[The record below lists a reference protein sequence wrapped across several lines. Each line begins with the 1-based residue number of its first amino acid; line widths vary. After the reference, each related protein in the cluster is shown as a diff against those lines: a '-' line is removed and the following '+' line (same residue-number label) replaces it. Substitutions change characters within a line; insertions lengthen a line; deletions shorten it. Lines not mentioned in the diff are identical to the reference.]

1 MSEVSQLT
9 WDKFLNDY
17 PEAHLLQSRSWGELK
32 SSYGWEVSRIISRSS
47 SNHELASAGA
57 QILFRGLPLGYTLAY
72 LPKGPVIP
80 KTQPAHWNDWGKL
93 WAEVDKVCKK
103 KRSVFL
109 LVEPDLWGTDNSTAE
124 DKQNQWTVPPDG
136 FNNSMFSVQPV
147 RTLLVDISGSEEQIL
162 GRMKQKTRYNIR
174 LAGKKEVLVNPS
186 DDLKTFYQLMVETG
200 GRDEFGVHSLDYY
213 QRAYDLF
220 YPAGECEIFLAE
232 FQGEPIAGLM
242 VFARGNRAWY
252 FYGASSNKHRERM
265 PNYLLQW
272 EAIRWARS
280 RGCAFYDLWGVPDE
294 DEKTLE
300 RYFNKRSDGL
310 WGVYRFKR
318 GFGGRLIRSFGP
330 WDRIYIP
337 GIYKIFRLWVKRRA
351 VGMLNI

>member
-1 MSEVSQLT
+1 MSEVSHST
-9 WDKFLNDY
+9 WDEFLIDH

-47 SNHELASAGA
+47 PNQELTSAGA
-57 QILFRGLPLGYTLAY
+57 QILFRSLPLGYTLAY

-80 KTQPAHWNDWGKL
+80 KTQPAHWTDLGKL

-103 KRSVFL
+103 RRSVFL
-109 LVEPDLWGTDNSTAE
+109 LVEPDLWVADNSSAE
-124 DKQNQWTVPPDG
+124 DKLLQWTVPPDG
-136 FNNSMFSVQPV
+136 FNNSMFSVQPL
-147 RTLLVDISGSEEQIL
+147 RTLLVDIGGSEEQIL

-174 LAGKKEVLVNPS
+174 VAGKKEVFVYPS
-186 DDLKTFYQLMVETG
+186 DDLDTFYQLMVETG

-213 QRAYDLF
+213 QRAYDF
-220 YPAGECEIFLAE
+220 FHPAGKCEIFLAE
-232 FQGEPIAGLM
+232 FQGEPIAGVM
-242 VFARGNRAWY
+242 VFASGKRAWY
-252 FYGASSNKHRERM
+252 FYGASLNKHRERM

-272 EAIRWARS
+272 EAMRWARS
-280 RGCAFYDLWGVPDE
+280 LGCVHYDLWGVPDE

-300 RYFNKRSDGL
+300 MYFNKRSDGL

-318 GFGGRLIRSFGP
+318 GFGGQLIRSFGP

-337 GIYKIFRLWVKRRA
+337 GIYKIIRLWVKRHA
-351 VGMLNI
+351 VWIPGT

>member
-9 WDKFLNDY
+9 WDKFLNNY

-32 SSYGWEVSRIISRSS
+32 ASYGWEVSRIISRSS

-57 QILFRGLPLGYTLAY
+57 QILFRSLPLGYTLAY

-80 KTQPAHWNDWGKL
+80 KTQPAHWSDWGKL

-103 KRSVFL
+103 RRSVFL
-109 LVEPDLWGTDNSTAE
+109 LVEPDLWVANNSTAE
-124 DKQNQWTVPPDG
+124 DKQLQWTVPPDG

-147 RTLLVDISGSEEQIL
+147 RTVLVDISDSEEQIL

-174 LAGKKEVLVNPS
+174 LASKKEVFVYPS
-186 DDLKTFYQLMVETG
+186 DDLDTFYQLVVETG
-200 GRDEFGVHSLDYY
+200 
-213 QRAYDLF
+213 
-220 YPAGECEIFLAE
+220 
-232 FQGEPIAGLM
+232 GLM
-242 VFARGNRAWY
+242 VFARGKRAWY

-272 EAIRWARS
+272 EAIRWSRS
-280 RGCAFYDLWGVPDE
+280 RGCVSYDLWGVPDE

-300 RYFNKRSDGL
+300 MYFNKRSDGL

-318 GFGGRLIRSFGP
+318 GFGGQLIRSFGP
-330 WDRIYIP
+330 WDRIYFP
-337 GIYKIFRLWVKRRA
+337 GIYKIIRLWVKIRA
-351 VGMLNI
+351 VGMLDT